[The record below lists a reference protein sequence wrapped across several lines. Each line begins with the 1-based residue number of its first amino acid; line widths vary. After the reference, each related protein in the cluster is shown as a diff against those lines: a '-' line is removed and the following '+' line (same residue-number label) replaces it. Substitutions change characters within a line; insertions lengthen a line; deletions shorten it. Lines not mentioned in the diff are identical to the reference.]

1 MTSKISNI
9 AKNTSYFTFAL
20 ILQKVISFAYFT
32 IIARAL
38 SPEDLGKYYFAI
50 SFTTIFA
57 IFIDIGLSNVL
68 TREVAKTSGGEIE
81 KATSSLCH
89 SRESGNPGE
98 SRRNKASKMFINNA
112 TVLRFTPGFPIG
124 LRPSG
129 MTGDRAKE
137 NAQSLLSSVLAIKIP
152 LAVLSLAA
160 AVALVNIM
168 GYPEITRHLVYLSS
182 ACMILDSFTLT
193 FFAISRGFHNLIFES
208 VASVIFQL
216 VALSFGLTA
225 LRFNLGLRWLI
236 GALVAASV
244 FNFCYSAILTRW
256 KWKVYPAPF
265 KLDIKLCLTGHPKR
279 CGVKLL
285 AKYDKALIKSIAAI
299 TVPFGLFAIFQRIYT
314 YLDSVLLSVLA
325 GDLYVGYYQ
334 IAFKIVFALQF
345 LPMAFTASL
354 YPAFASYW
362 ARNKEQLVVTF
373 ERAMNYLIIISLPI
387 IAGIIILAD
396 KIILLFKSEYTEAI
410 LPLQIIM
417 AALFFIFI
425 NFPIGSL
432 LNACDRQKA
441 NTINMGAV
449 LAVSVIMNLSL
460 IPFFQ
465 KNYQN
470 GALGASITVVAT
482 NFLMFLLGMRWVSRI
497 IAYRPMKIISVFLK
511 TAASVFVMLALILF
525 LKPLLNIFI
534 IIPLAGIIYFAIL
547 FLLGGFKK
555 EDVASIWKSFRGTR
569 NA

>member
-1 MTSKISNI
+1 MHNKITNI

-20 ILQKVISFAYFT
+20 ILQKVISFAYFA
-32 IIARAL
+32 IIARAIG
-38 SPEDLGKYYFAI
+38 PEDLGKYYFAI

-68 TREVAKTSGGEIE
+68 TREVAKQLDTRCPRTPSVCKSG
-81 KATSSLCH
+81 
-89 SRESGNPGE
+89 
-98 SRRNKASKMFINNA
+98 
-112 TVLRFTPGFPIG
+112 
-124 LRPSG
+124 
-129 MTGDRAKE
+129 D
-137 NAQSLLSSVLAIKIP
+137 AQNLLSSVLAIKIP
-152 LAVLSLAA
+152 LAVLSLLAA
-160 AVALVNIM
+160 IALVNIM

-182 ACMILDSFTLT
+182 ICMVLDSFTLT

-208 VASVIFQL
+208 IASVIFQL
-216 VALSFGLTA
+216 IALLFGLTA
-225 LRFNLGLRWLI
+225 LHFNLGLRWLM
-236 GALVAASV
+236 GAMVAASV
-244 FNFCYSAILTRW
+244 FNFCYSAALTRW
-256 KWKVYPAPF
+256 KWK
-265 KLDIKLCLTGHPKR
+265 IKLFAG
-279 CGVKLL
+279 
-285 AKYDKALIKSIAAI
+285 YDKALIKSIAII

-362 ARNKEQLVVTF
+362 ARDKEQLVVTF

-387 IAGIIILAD
+387 SIGTIALSD
-396 KIILLFKSEYTEAI
+396 KIILLFKSEYMEAI

-432 LNACDRQKA
+432 LNACDRQKV

-449 LAVSVIMNLSL
+449 LTVSVIMNLLL

-497 IAYRPMKIISVFLK
+497 IRYRPMKIIATFLK
-511 TAASVFVMLALILF
+511 AVASVFVMLALILF
-525 LKPLLNIFI
+525 LKPILNIFI
-534 IIPLAGIIYFAIL
+534 IIPLAGMAYFSVL
-547 FLLGGFKK
+547 FLLGGFRK
-555 EDVASIWKSFRGTR
+555 EDIASIWQSFRV
-569 NA
+569 